1 MFIGVIAE
9 LSFKK
14 FTFTQGE
21 KRQILSLKHSLFHK
35 GAMTTNYTLIPIHS
49 FCNVFCYIFQYPL
62 WRYLVY
68 LRTCKFCFFLYF
80 HLELILKWKESVN
93 LCFIF
98 KTICRNSNNFPISS
112 VTGITPRNTFNNSWC
127 VILYTPPSHLYLIFE
142 QKSCVNIKNYIYIRR
157 CMLKADIWETYRQK
171 FGKGKL
177 SQVSHLSLSY
187 GEVAWLYLQEEE
199 LNFLPLCKF

>member
-1 MFIGVIAE
+1 M
-9 LSFKK
+9 
-14 FTFTQGE
+14 
-21 KRQILSLKHSLFHK
+21 
-35 GAMTTNYTLIPIHS
+35 
-49 FCNVFCYIFQYPL
+49 
-62 WRYLVY
+62 
-68 LRTCKFCFFLYF
+68 
-80 HLELILKWKESVN
+80 N

-199 LNFLPLCKF
+199 LNFLPLCKFIGEMNVSRDHPIMLEVPELGSRGYSLFSGITY